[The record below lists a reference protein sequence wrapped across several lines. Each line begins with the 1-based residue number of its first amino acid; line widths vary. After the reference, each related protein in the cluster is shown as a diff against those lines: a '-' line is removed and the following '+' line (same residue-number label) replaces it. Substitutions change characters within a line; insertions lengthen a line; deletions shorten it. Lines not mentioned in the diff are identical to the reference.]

1 MAEEK
6 TYTKTVLNEIQES
19 LFSVGE
25 ASLKDFVGEISFER
39 RIFCD
44 GAGRSR
50 LQIEGF
56 AMRLVQMGFRAA
68 VVGEPTA
75 PALTASDVLF
85 TCSASGETPMMVAH
99 AKKAKSLG
107 AKVLL
112 ITASP
117 SSTLAALCDD
127 RIVLKASSKGNV
139 TDASI
144 QPMGSLFEQSVGI
157 TMDIIVLHLM
167 EKYQISNEKMYLNH
181 ANLE

>member
-6 TYTKTVLNEIQES
+6 TYTEQVINEIQRS

-25 ASLKDFVGEISFER
+25 ESLKSFMDEIDFAR

-56 AMRLVQMGFRAA
+56 AMRLVQMGFRSAI
-68 VVGEPTA
+68 VGEPTV
-75 PALTASDVLF
+75 PALTASDVLLI
-85 TCSASGETPMMVAH
+85 CSASGETPMMAAH

-117 SSTLAALCDD
+117 TSTLAALCDEV
-127 RIVLKASSKGNV
+127 IVIRASSKGNV

-157 TMDIIVLHLM
+157 ILDIIVLHLM

>member
-1 MAEEK
+1 MEK
-6 TYTKTVLNEIQES
+6 RTYTEIVMGEIQNSLFGVSEES
-19 LFSVGE
+19 LE
-25 ASLKDFVGEISFER
+25 TLTEKIDFKR

-56 AMRLVQMGFRAA
+56 AMRLIQMGFQSAI
-68 VVGEPTA
+68 VGEPTV
-75 PALTASDVLF
+75 PAIVESDALLI
-85 TCSASGETPMMVAH
+85 CSASGETPMLVAH
-99 AKKAKSLG
+99 ARKAKSLG

-127 RIVLKASSKGNV
+127 MVVLKASSKGNV
-139 TDASI
+139 TAASI

-157 TMDIIVLHLM
+157 ILDIIVLHLM
-167 EKYQISNEKMYLNH
+167 EKYQISNEKMFANH

>member
-1 MAEEK
+1 MAGK
-6 TYTKTVLNEIQES
+6 TYTEIVIKEIQDSVSSVDEGALDS
-19 LFSVGE
+19 LTE
-25 ASLKDFVGEISFER
+25 KIELER

-56 AMRLVQMGFRAA
+56 AMRLIQMGFRSAIVGGPTVPAITAA
-68 VVGEPTA
+68 
-75 PALTASDVLF
+75 DVLLI
-85 TCSASGETPMMVAH
+85 CSASGETPMLVAH
-99 AKKAKSLG
+99 AKKARSLG
-107 AKVLL
+107 VRMLL

-117 SSTLAALCDD
+117 SSTLAALCDEM
-127 RIVLKASSKGNV
+127 IVLRAPSKGNA

-157 TMDIIVLHLM
+157 LFDIIVLRLM
-167 EKYQISNEKMYLNH
+167 ERYQISNEKMYANH